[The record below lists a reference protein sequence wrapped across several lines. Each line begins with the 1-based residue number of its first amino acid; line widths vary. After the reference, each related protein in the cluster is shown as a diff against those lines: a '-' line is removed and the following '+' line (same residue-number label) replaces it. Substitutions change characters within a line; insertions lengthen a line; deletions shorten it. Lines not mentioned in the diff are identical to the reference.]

1 MDEIKVTPRFHK
13 IGSSKNNLLVVVKD
27 DIIGK
32 KFRHAKMYQNLKE

>member
-27 DIIGK
+27 NLEK
-32 KFRHAKMYQNLKE
+32 KFRHAKMYQNLK